1 VPPSGTPRGS
11 VLKKGV
17 KPGPIKENSTA
28 VKKAKPKAKSA
39 KKIFK
44 KKPSSAVKCLRK
56 LQSFSA

>member
-1 VPPSGTPRGS
+1 

-17 KPGPIKENSTA
+17 KPGPIKGNSTA